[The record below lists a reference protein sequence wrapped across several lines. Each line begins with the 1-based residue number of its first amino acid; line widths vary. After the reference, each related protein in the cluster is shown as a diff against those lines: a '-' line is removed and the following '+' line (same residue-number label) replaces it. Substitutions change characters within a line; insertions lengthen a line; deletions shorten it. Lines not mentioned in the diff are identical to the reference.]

1 MCVFLC
7 LISVR
12 IYAWTCKWAH
22 ECFLLLEPCHSYSVH
37 NLWERMKEKAVCFF
51 LYYVWN
57 KNMRRWIFRRY
68 WLAEKSCRCVTL
80 CIRKFMNVFS
90 FKYSIGSL
98 FIKAPLPREHK
109 RLFCFMFCLWSMCVR
124 PSEQVWCIRTY
135 SVN

>member
-1 MCVFLC
+1 MWEYMRELVSGLMNVSCCLSHVILTLCIISEREWKRKLCV
-7 LISVR
+7 
-12 IYAWTCKWAH
+12 
-22 ECFLLLEPCHSYSVH
+22 
-37 NLWERMKEKAVCFF
+37 FF